1 MRAIYLLTIFT
12 FTLLSPMAYEFE
24 GCDTSPTAHQQ
35 TIFYSHMESV
45 ADPLDFVLMPQAFY
59 QLKLVQKAEVDDQGN
74 FLVPP
79 KWEPLGLCMLSKEG
93 KMIPYN
99 LSSLVY
105 PEWKFELVENFQLN
119 LDGTV
124 RYQAVYHRYVL
135 DDVANE
141 DGTARWMASGYY
153 QAGKEVS
160 WNAVQAQQKKSFS
173 SFHKLLY
180 KTVLEL
186 PKQR

>member
-45 ADPLDFVLMPQAFY
+45 ADPLDFILMPQAFY

-79 KWEPLGLCMLSKEG
+79 KWEPLGLCMLGKEG

-99 LSSLVY
+99 LSRLVY

-124 RYQAVYHRYVL
+124 RSQAVYQRYVL
-135 DDVANE
+135 DDEANE
-141 DGTARWMASGYY
+141 DGTARWMASGFY

-160 WNAVQAQQKKSFS
+160 WNLTEAKQKRQFS
-173 SFHKLLY
+173 RFHQILNQS
-180 KTVLEL
+180 VLGL
-186 PKQR
+186 QRQK